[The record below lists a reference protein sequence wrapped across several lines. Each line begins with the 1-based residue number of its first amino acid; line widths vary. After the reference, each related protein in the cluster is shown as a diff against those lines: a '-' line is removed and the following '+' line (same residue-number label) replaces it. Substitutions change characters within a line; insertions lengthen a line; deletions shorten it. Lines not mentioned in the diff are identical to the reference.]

1 MGLAWIWWTLDWGRT
16 GRLLGEGMDAINR
29 RTVLVKTKEGW
40 IQTIGTSCENVK
52 EFLKEAEK
60 SGLNVV
66 QRNHVD

>member
-1 MGLAWIWWTLDWGRT
+1 
-16 GRLLGEGMDAINR
+16 MDAINR